1 MMSRDR
7 INSKSRFAE
16 TKIALEWLKQF
27 DSEDIEMARLLLDSI
42 VFISNQKLVLGIK
55 NCVDEFL
62 EKHEGKVAIYVAREV
77 PQAVRNYWKFQ
88 ENNRGKNRILH
99 EFEEAVGIRKPSKD
113 EPAKVVQE
121 KAPMYFENKQ
131 CRPKIIELSLKD
143 GIGSEGTF
151 AHLCRDIC
159 TANSRLLNHPSLSEI
174 KISKCRWILC
184 IDDIIGSGKRMDE
197 FIKWLNMHPTIK
209 SWRSFGWLKFATISY
224 AVSEKGL
231 DRLKGCNAIKEIQYR
246 EYAPSGR
253 NFWTESQHRKI
264 VDICKQYGKRT
275 TKKGFACGFR
285 NSMTLTIF
293 EHKCPNTAP
302 AILWAPSSEN
312 WKSLFDNRPGIVLEK
327 WPRANREYNQ
337 ERILKA
343 LGYTRLCKPSLFSR
357 LNVESRQLLVLLA
370 ALAVKKRKIDIL
382 SDILELPQNVIMD
395 MVTKC
400 RQFGWINEK
409 LYLTNS
415 GHKTLEAARRNQCG
429 PHVDVELIENF
440 YYPNA
445 LRSSASSFSSGSSEE
460 ELL

>member
-1 MMSRDR
+1 MISDR
-7 INSKSRFAE
+7 IIYKGSLSE
-16 TKIALEWLKQF
+16 TKVAEEWLQQF
-27 DSEDIEMARLLLDSI
+27 DSEDVETARLLLNSI
-42 VFISNQKLVLGIK
+42 VFIPNQELNLGIK
-55 NCVDEFL
+55 NCIDEFL

-77 PQAVRNYWKFQ
+77 PKAVRNYWKFQ
-88 ENNRGKNRILH
+88 ENNRGINRFLS
-99 EFEEAVGIRKPSKD
+99 ELEEACGTRKQSKD
-113 EPAKVVQE
+113 EPAKVIQE
-121 KAPMYFENKQ
+121 KAPMYFENKKY
-131 CRPKIIELSLKD
+131 RPKIIELSSKD
-143 GIGSEGTF
+143 GIGSEGII

-159 TANSRLLNHPSLSEI
+159 ATNRRLLNHPSISGM
-174 KISKCRWILC
+174 KRSKCRWILC

-209 SWRSFGWLKFATISY
+209 SWRSFGWLQFATISY

-231 DRLKGCNAIKEIQYR
+231 DRLINCNVIKDIKYSK
-246 EYAPSGR
+246 YVPFGR
-253 NFWTESQHRKI
+253 TFWSQFQHKNI
-264 VDICKQYGKRT
+264 SDICKKYGKRT
-275 TKKGFACGFR
+275 TRKRFACGFR

-343 LGYTRLCKPSLFSR
+343 LGHTRLCKPSLFSR

-370 ALAVKKRKIDIL
+370 AVAVKKRKIRIL
-382 SDILELPQNVIMD
+382 SDILELPQNVIID
-395 MVTKC
+395 MVKKC
-400 RQFGWINEK
+400 RQFGWINDK

-415 GHKTLEAARRNQCG
+415 GHKTLETARRNRCMFRL
-429 PHVDVELIENF
+429 DVELIDDF